1 MLRLRAELGV
11 SCVLVTHD
19 RSQAERLAGWVVGLS
34 EGRCIRV
41 GKPLD
46 VLTEQSLAQVYG
58 ISACIEP
65 DGEWPLILPTGR
77 IKS

>member
-1 MLRLRAELGV
+1 VLHLRAELGV

-19 RSQAERLAGWVVGLS
+19 RAQAERLAGWVVGLS

-46 VLTEQSLAQVYG
+46 VLTGA
-58 ISACIEP
+58 
-65 DGEWPLILPTGR
+65 R
-77 IKS
+77 

>member
-1 MLRLRAELGV
+1 MRDAPLLLVLDEPTAALDADARSAVEETVLRLRAELGV

-46 VLTEQSLAQVYG
+46 VLTEA
-58 ISACIEP
+58 
-65 DGEWPLILPTGR
+65 R
-77 IKS
+77 

>member
-1 MLRLRAELGV
+1 MRDAPRAALDAVARWGVEETVLHVRAVLGV

-19 RSQAERLAGWVVGLS
+19 RAQAERLAGWVVGLS

-46 VLTEQSLAQVYG
+46 VLTGA
-58 ISACIEP
+58 
-65 DGEWPLILPTGR
+65 R
-77 IKS
+77 